1 MKCKDLVN
9 VKNLICYDKFT
20 EEQAKF
26 FEANGICKVI

>member
-20 EEQAKF
+20 EEQAQF
-26 FEANGICKVI
+26 FEGKGICIVI